1 MGINRPYSYD
11 DGDEDPELKNFEL
24 APEDFKYKIPYISQA
39 MNLRE
44 GGLRL
49 FGSTWTVPKWIK
61 TNGEYVGGYVRKS
74 MYQTWAN
81 YFVKFL
87 EEYDKKG
94 IPFWGVTT
102 QNEPS
107 VLMLSKQINS
117 AGWTSMEM
125 SIWIRENLGPALR
138 NSKYS
143 DIKLMILDDQKLWL
157 TWYINAVLSNNKTLD
172 YVDGIAF
179 HWYMGMVAPP
189 SLMVQT
195 HKNYP
200 DLFMLST
207 EACNGFEADSPATSL
222 GSWRRGEFYSTDI
235 MEVGSTGT
243 WSWTK
248 PEVPPTSAIS
258 SIRPS

>member
-1 MGINRPYSYD
+1 
-11 DGDEDPELKNFEL
+11 
-24 APEDFKYKIPYISQA
+24 
-39 MNLRE
+39 MNLAE

-125 SIWIRENLGPALR
+125 VSRRGRHQFCQNLVNLQSIWIRENLGPALR

-157 TWYINAVLSNNKTLD
+157 TWYINAV
-172 YVDGIAF
+172 
-179 HWYMGMVAPP
+179 
-189 SLMVQT
+189 
-195 HKNYP
+195 
-200 DLFMLST
+200 
-207 EACNGFEADSPATSL
+207 
-222 GSWRRGEFYSTDI
+222 STD
-235 MEVGSTGT
+235 VRTN
-243 WSWTK
+243 
-248 PEVPPTSAIS
+248 
-258 SIRPS
+258 